1 MVDLDRD
8 RIYYPR
14 FCEFHVLVTFRM
26 KFIVE
31 LNSRIGKFKEDI
43 KKWNFIE

>member
-26 KFIVE
+26 KFVVE
-31 LNSRIGKFKEDI
+31 FAYIGKFEENI